1 MGIALRKHTA
11 NGPLR
16 SGRST
21 SRSGQPAGLPIQR
34 PGQHYSLSP
43 IARHRTLPLPFDVVT
58 SADEPDND
66 KPVNVD
72 IAVDINTST
81 SAPDNVTTSTN
92 SSNSNSSNSLAQVT
106 PAAQALQAQRALV
119 AQLSREVKRIEVAG
133 RVQPDQLG
141 RRSAVFSSGSASID
155 SCLPYK
161 GYESG
166 TIIEYL
172 QNSAGSGATTLAL
185 SAAREALAVTDRFC
199 VVVDW
204 RRQFYPP
211 AAAALGLDLKRIV
224 IVRPTTL
231 ADRLWAIDQALRCPS
246 IVAVIA
252 EIEQLDDHAA
262 RRLQLA
268 AESGGGLGFLVRS
281 SQRQQPSWAEV
292 QWLVRP
298 LVRAASPTPAAPIP
312 AAIAPLPHRQLQ
324 LELLRVRG
332 GQSGSRVHIQ
342 INATNGRL
350 EPTAAAAALAR
361 TLSRADQKPAE
372 NKARL
377 A

>member
-1 MGIALRKHTA
+1 MGAVRKSA
-11 NGPLR
+11 ASSSPLR
-16 SGRST
+16 TRRRRSAQLN
-21 SRSGQPAGLPIQR
+21 RR

-43 IARHRTLPLPFDVVT
+43 VTERRLQTLSLPFDVVAPET
-58 SADEPDND
+58 TAHVAAHDTGHVVTQDTLSHPPLAGAKN
-66 KPVNVD
+66 
-72 IAVDINTST
+72 ST
-81 SAPDNVTTSTN
+81 TQTG
-92 SSNSNSSNSLAQVT
+92 SLSYDAKS
-106 PAAQALQAQRALV
+106 ALV

-141 RRSAVFSSGSASID
+141 RRNAVFSTGCSTID
-155 SCLPYK
+155 GCLPCG

-172 QNSAGSGATTLAL
+172 QNAAGSGATTLAL
-185 SAAREALAVTDRFC
+185 CAAREALTATDRFC

-204 RRQFYPP
+204 RQQFYPP

-231 ADRLWAIDQALRCPS
+231 ADRLWAIDQALRSPS

-252 EIEQLDDHAA
+252 EVEQLDDHAA

-268 AESGGGLGFLVRS
+268 AESGGGLGLLVRHVH
-281 SQRQQPSWAEV
+281 QRHQPSWAEV

-298 LVRAASPTPAAPIP
+298 MLRASNPNSPSSV
-312 AAIAPLPHRQLQ
+312 AAIATPAHRPLQ

-332 GQSGSRVHIQ
+332 GQSGTSVQ
-342 INATNGRL
+342 VQVNAMNGRV
-350 EPTAAAAALAR
+350 EPSTAAAAALAR
-361 TLSRADQKPAE
+361 TLARTSQTPLRSKALPA
-372 NKARL
+372 
-377 A
+377 